1 MDIVKLRLEMGVK
14 AFTGVF
20 VTESR
25 SLYTPAFCTDELRKQ
40 IN

>member
-14 AFTGVF
+14 VFTGVF
-20 VTESR
+20 VTER
-25 SLYTPAFCTDELRKQ
+25 RPLYTLASCTEELRKQ